1 MSDAAITLVI
11 MACSIALF
19 ISNRLPVGVVAIFTA
34 LALYFTGIIDL
45 ETAFGGFGDPSII
58 FIASLFIVAAGL
70 EISGITGWVGRVIA
84 DRTGENKIV
93 LFTVVL
99 LVTALLSALI
109 TPNGAAA
116 AMIPVVLSVSRTSR
130 IPAATLLMPVAFAAS
145 AGALLTLSGSVV
157 NVMASQMAFDLTGE
171 GFGFFEFAGAG
182 VFLVIGTII
191 VTIVADRLIPT
202 DREGSSFRD
211 FGSHVETLIQHY
223 NIEQGFFHL
232 RLESQ
237 PQVPIT
243 GRSLSTEGADIY
255 AVQALDGRNR
265 GPDEPL
271 QAGDLLLATGSQSK
285 IRALAARRG
294 FTITRQP
301 LTKEN
306 AEELLAERAGVAEVI
321 IPPRSSMIGQRVFTG
336 MQRGS
341 ITVLG
346 LKRGDLDIGTMH
358 TRLREGDTL
367 LFHGPWEAIRRL
379 EDVDDVLL
387 IDSPMDMRK
396 QLIPL
401 GKQAAA
407 AGIITTLMVIALA
420 SGLLAPAVAGIL
432 AACFMVLAGVLT
444 ISEVYRA
451 VSWQTVVLIG
461 GLIPLSVAI
470 RESGAADLI
479 ADLVLRI
486 SGSGGTRTVLAVIFL
501 VTMLMGQ
508 FVSNTATAL
517 VMLPIVVAISAMS
530 GIDPRVMLMSLA
542 VASGAS
548 LLTPI
553 ATPANMMVAAVAGYK
568 FSDYLRFG
576 SVMMVVWFTVA
587 VGIVPLIW
595 G

>member
-1 MSDAAITLVI
+1 
-11 MACSIALF
+11 
-19 ISNRLPVGVVAIFTA
+19 
-34 LALYFTGIIDL
+34 
-45 ETAFGGFGDPSII
+45 
-58 FIASLFIVAAGL
+58 
-70 EISGITGWVGRVIA
+70 
-84 DRTGENKIV
+84 
-93 LFTVVL
+93 
-99 LVTALLSALI
+99 
-109 TPNGAAA
+109 
-116 AMIPVVLSVSRTSR
+116 
-130 IPAATLLMPVAFAAS
+130 
-145 AGALLTLSGSVV
+145 
-157 NVMASQMAFDLTGE
+157 
-171 GFGFFEFAGAG
+171 
-182 VFLVIGTII
+182 
-191 VTIVADRLIPT
+191 
-202 DREGSSFRD
+202 
-211 FGSHVETLIQHY
+211 
-223 NIEQGFFHL
+223 
-232 RLESQ
+232 
-237 PQVPIT
+237 
-243 GRSLSTEGADIY
+243 
-255 AVQALDGRNR
+255 
-265 GPDEPL
+265 
-271 QAGDLLLATGSQSK
+271 
-285 IRALAARRG
+285 
-294 FTITRQP
+294 
-301 LTKEN
+301 
-306 AEELLAERAGVAEVI
+306 
-321 IPPRSSMIGQRVFTG
+321 

>member
-1 MSDAAITLVI
+1 MTEATITLII
-11 MACSIALF
+11 MACSIGLF
-19 ISNRLPVGVVAIFTA
+19 ISNKLPVGVVAIFTA

-45 ETAFGGFGDPSII
+45 ETAFAGFGDPSII

-70 EISGITGWVGRVIA
+70 EVSGITGWVGRAIA
-84 DRTGENKIV
+84 EHAGQNKIV
-93 LFTVVL
+93 LITVVL

-116 AMIPVVLSVSRTSR
+116 AMIPVVLSVSRTAR
-130 IPAATLLMPVAFAAS
+130 ISAATLLMPVAFAAS

-157 NVMASQMAFDLTGE
+157 NVMASQLAFDLTGE
-171 GFGFFEFAGAG
+171 GFGFFEFAWAGA
-182 VFLVIGTII
+182 FLVVGTII
-191 VTIVADRLIPT
+191 VTVVAERLIPT

-211 FGSHVETLIQHY
+211 FGSHIETLIQHY
-223 NIEQGFFHL
+223 NIDKGFFHL
-232 RLESQ
+232 RLDMQ
-237 PQVPIT
+237 PALPVT
-243 GRSLSTEGADIY
+243 GRSLSTEGAEVY

-271 QAGDLLLATGSQSK
+271 QIGDLLLATGHQNK
-285 IRALAARRG
+285 IRSLAARMG
-294 FTITRQP
+294 FTISREP

-306 AEELLAERAGVAEVI
+306 AEELLAERAGIAEVI
-321 IPPRSSMIGQRVFTG
+321 IPPRSSLIGQKVFTG
-336 MQRGS
+336 MPRER

-346 LKRGDLDIGTMH
+346 VKRGDHDIGVMH
-358 TRLREGDTL
+358 TRVREGDTL
-367 LFHGPWEAIRRL
+367 LFYGPWEAIRRL
-379 EDVDDVLL
+379 EDIDDVLL

-401 GKQAAA
+401 GKQAAF
-407 AGIITTLMVIALA
+407 AGAITLFMVAMLA

-444 ISEVYRA
+444 VSEVYKA

-486 SGSGGTRTVLAVIFL
+486 SGSGGTRVVLAVIFL

-517 VMLPIVVAISAMS
+517 VMLPIVAAISAMS
-530 GIDPRVMLMSLA
+530 GIDPRMMLMSLA

-553 ATPANMMVAAVAGYK
+553 ATPANMMVAAVAGFK

-576 SVMMVVWFTVA
+576 SVTMVVWFAVA
-587 VGIVPLIW
+587 VGLVPLIW